1 MSRTINE
8 INVHCSATRPGWMAE
23 ATGPARIAE
32 IRRWHV
38 QTNGWRDIGYH
49 YLIDRDGQIHPG
61 RPVASPGAFEPKVNA
76 TAIGICLLGGYGSAA
91 TDAFDQHYT
100 PDQDESLRTL
110 IGKLRSE
117 HPGVRRVTG
126 HNDYSSKA
134 CPGFKVGRWLAG
146 KPPQRSFAES
156 GTAIGSGTATA
167 AAGGLAV
174 VEVAAQATSEVRTA
188 IAEVQTAGAEA
199 KAAAANTADPMRWV
213 LIAVILAGAAFALYR
228 RWVDWQAGR
237 R

>member
-1 MSRTINE
+1 MSRSITE

-23 ATGPARIAE
+23 RTGADRIAE

-49 YLIDRDGQIHPG
+49 YLIDRDGQVYDG
-61 RPVASPGAFEPKVNA
+61 RPVAQPGAFEPKVNA
-76 TAIGICLLGGYGSAA
+76 NAIGICLLGGYAAAA
-91 TDAFDQHYT
+91 TDAFEQHYT
-100 PDQDESLRTL
+100 PDQGDALRGLVDSLR
-110 IGKLRSE
+110 E
-117 HPGVRRVTG
+117 QHPGIRRVTG
-126 HNDYSSKA
+126 HNDYAAKG
-134 CPGFKVGRWLAG
+134 CPGFKVQRWLDR

-188 IAEVQTAGAEA
+188 LADVKTAGAEV
-199 KAAAANTADPMRWV
+199 KAAAADTADPLRWV
-213 LIAVILAGAAFALYR
+213 LIVLVIAGAAFALYR